1 MSEALDRARRI
12 LSRLPQGG
20 LFHEKSWRVSPDAFE
35 LPAHLVE
42 PLEKLGYRLRKFVR
56 ACNDLYHLSAKGR
69 QPRWIAELLDAGK
82 PPELVA
88 LQRERSQR
96 NEIPRVIR
104 PDLIL
109 TERGF
114 IISELDNVPGG
125 IGLTAWLNRVYSEN
139 PAADVIGGRDG
150 MLEGFASIF
159 PGGDIVVSEESAT
172 YRPEMEWLARELNA
186 QKRGAGHW
194 TVKGAES
201 GQAWAARVYRFF
213 ELFDL
218 ANVPAAAELRAKA
231 AAGEVSVTPPFKP
244 ALEEKLW
251 LGLFWMK
258 PLEEYW
264 RRALGERT
272 LLALR
277 EHIPYT
283 WLIKPGDLPVH
294 AVIPRL
300 EISSWEQA
308 ARFTQ
313 RQRELVIKVSGFS
326 DQAWGARGVTVG
338 HDVSQREWT
347 DALHAALGSWPGS
360 PQVMQV
366 FHSGAV
372 FTQPYLADD
381 GGALID
387 LKGRVRLCP
396 YFFVGEKET
405 RLGGALATLCPADKK
420 LIHGMT
426 DAILSP
432 AAWPSGSGAG

>member
-1 MSEALDRARRI
+1 MNEALIRARKIRD
-12 LSRLPQGG
+12 LLPAGG
-20 LFHEKSWRVSPDAFE
+20 LFHEKSWRVSPEAFE
-35 LPAHLVE
+35 LPAPLVE
-42 PLEKLGYRLRKFVR
+42 PLEKLGYRLRRFVR

-82 PPELVA
+82 PPELVE

-114 IISELDNVPGG
+114 AIAELDNVPGG

-139 PAADVIGGRDG
+139 TTADILGGREG
-150 MLEGFASIF
+150 MLDGFASIF

-186 QKRGAGHW
+186 RVGETRWQVRS
-194 TVKGAES
+194 AEA
-201 GQAWAARVYRFF
+201 GQAWSERVYRFF

-218 ANVPAAAELRAKA
+218 ANVPAAAELRARVFT
-231 AAGEVSVTPPFKP
+231 GETRVTPPFKP

-264 RRALGERT
+264 RRALGDRT
-272 LLALR
+272 MRALR

-283 WLIKPGDLPVH
+283 WLIQPGELPVH

-308 ARFTQ
+308 TRFTQ

-347 DALHAALGSWPGS
+347 DALHAALGSWPNS

-381 GGALID
+381 GHTLID

-396 YFFVGEKET
+396 YFFVEENET
-405 RLGGALATLCPADKK
+405 RLGGALATLVPADKK

-432 AAWPSGSGAG
+432 TAWPLVDN

>member
-1 MSEALDRARRI
+1 MSESLARAKKI
-12 LSRLPQGG
+12 QGQLPEGG

-35 LPAHLVE
+35 IPATMVE

-56 ACNDLYHLSAKGR
+56 ACNDLYHLSASGR
-69 QPRWIAELLDAGK
+69 QPAWIAELLDSGK

-96 NEIPRVIR
+96 NEVPRVIR

-109 TERGF
+109 TEHGF
-114 IISELDNVPGG
+114 IIAELDNVPGG
-125 IGLTAWLNRVYSEN
+125 IGLTAWLNRIYSEST
-139 PAADVIGGRDG
+139 PADIIGGAEG
-150 MLEGFASIF
+150 MLDGFSAIF
-159 PGGDIVVSEESAT
+159 PGGDIVVSEEAET
-172 YRPEMEWLARELNA
+172 YRPEMEWIARELAARKPGTAWNVRDA
-186 QKRGAGHW
+186 SAGQPW
-194 TVKGAES
+194 S
-201 GQAWAARVYRFF
+201 DRVYRFF

-218 ANVPAAAELRAKA
+218 ANVPASAELMQAVS
-231 AAGEVSVTPPFKP
+231 AGKVAITPPFKP

-251 LGLFWMK
+251 LALFWVRS
-258 PLEEYW
+258 LEGYW

-272 LLALR
+272 MQALR
-277 EHIPYT
+277 QHIPYT
-283 WLIKPGDLPVH
+283 WLIKPGELPIH

-300 EISSWEQA
+300 EISSWEEA
-308 ARFTQ
+308 TRFTQ

-347 DALHAALGSWPGS
+347 EALHEALGAWDHS
-360 PQVMQV
+360 PQVMQI
-366 FHSGAV
+366 FHSGTV
-372 FTQPYLADD
+372 FTQSYLSEN
-381 GGALID
+381 GQTLID

-396 YFFVGEKET
+396 YFFIEENET
-405 RLGGALATLCPADKK
+405 RLGGALSTLCPADKK

-432 AAWPSGSGAG
+432 AAWPRA